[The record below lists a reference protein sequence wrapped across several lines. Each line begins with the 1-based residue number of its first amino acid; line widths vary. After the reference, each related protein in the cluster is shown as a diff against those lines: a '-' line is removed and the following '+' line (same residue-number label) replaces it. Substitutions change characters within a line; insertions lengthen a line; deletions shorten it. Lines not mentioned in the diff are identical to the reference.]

1 MIVAG
6 PAHVHAAARRLRS
19 AYAAHRT
26 RTGRATTAAIARPK
40 CAVANKCATVG
51 YGLGNTL

>member
-6 PAHVHAAARRLRS
+6 PAHLHAAARRLRS
-19 AYAAHRT
+19 AYAAA
-26 RTGRATTAAIARPK
+26 GRGPVGATAAAIARLG

-51 YGLGNTL
+51 YGLGNAL